1 MSLIADALQPR
12 LVGAL
17 LRLSGRA
24 EACHLADVVTGTG
37 GGFDLAFDAAAKLI
51 QLDFR
56 DPVYLGQKIGGDAS
70 RFATAA
76 FMSMHQ
82 MEGAVEDASTVAWSL
97 IRLYYS
103 AFYSG
108 HAVLRLLGE
117 SCSYLDSGHI
127 KKIKELGLALNNPV
141 PFPIGAGAY
150 HLKLNGPQAGIDLR
164 KAGSVG
170 VGSHEVFWD
179 ILDEFLKDASAAAML
194 GHLTPEEGQRVF
206 LKLEAFRDITR
217 RAAGASWL
225 SAVRNEIQYRH
236 DRGVWIPATVNR
248 SGRAVLARLAR
259 QWLRDPMDID
269 LELQPGGELGRF
281 VAGCA
286 FMTALCRAVLQ
297 RISER
302 SSAGAKSFAR
312 VPLQLC

>member
-1 MSLIADALQPR
+1 MSLVADALQPR
-12 LVGAL
+12 LVAAL

-37 GGFDLAFDAAAKLI
+37 GGFDLDFDAAARTI
-51 QLDFR
+51 RLDFR
-56 DPVYLGQKIGGDAS
+56 DPVYLGQKIGGDAG
-70 RFATAA
+70 RFASAA

-82 MEGAVEDASTVAWSL
+82 MEATVEDAPTVAWSL
-97 IRLYYS
+97 IRLYYA

-108 HAVLRLLGE
+108 HALLRLLGQ

-127 KKIKELGLALNNPV
+127 KKIKALGIALSNPV
-141 PFPIGAGAY
+141 PFDIGAGAY
-150 HLKLNGPQAGIDLR
+150 HLRLNSSQAGIDLR
-164 KAGSVG
+164 KAGSLG

-179 ILDEFLKDASAAAML
+179 LFDKFLKDASAAAML
-194 GHLTPEEGQRVF
+194 GHLTPDEGRRVF
-206 LKLEAFRDITR
+206 LKLEAFRDITK

-236 DRGVWIPATVNR
+236 DRGVWTPATVNR

-259 QWLRDPMDID
+259 QWTRDPMDID
-269 LELQPGGELGRF
+269 LELPPGGELGRF
-281 VAGCA
+281 IAGCA
-286 FMTALCRAVLQ
+286 FLAALCRVILE